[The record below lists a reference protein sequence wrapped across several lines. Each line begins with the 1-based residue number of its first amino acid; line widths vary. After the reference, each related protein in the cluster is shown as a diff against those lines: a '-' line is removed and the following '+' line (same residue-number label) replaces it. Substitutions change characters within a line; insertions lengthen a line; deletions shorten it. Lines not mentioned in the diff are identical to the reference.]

1 MKVKLGG
8 KEYTIQFATRPSLK
22 SHILQDIMKTQD
34 MEDIFSSMEDILLET
49 LPKTLLVGLQMHHNE
64 EFGYDYKTNEGYDEQ
79 LEKVS
84 DILHNAID
92 TNEINCMDLFADM
105 QEEMMTNGF
114 LAQMMESLE
123 RAQEQEKEKK
133 KSPSKAKTK
142 N

>member
-34 MEDIFSSMEDILLET
+34 MEDISSMEDILLET

-84 DILHNAID
+84 DILYDAID

-105 QEEMMTNGF
+105 QGEMMKNGF
-114 LAQMMESLE
+114 LAQIMESLE
-123 RAQEQEKEKK
+123 RAQAQEKK
-133 KSPSKAKTK
+133 KTPSKAKAK

>member
-22 SHILQDIMKTQD
+22 SHILQDVMKIQD
-34 MEDIFSSMEDILLET
+34 MEDISSMEDILLET

-64 EFGYDYKTNEGYDEQ
+64 EFGYDYKTNKGYDEQ

-84 DILHNAID
+84 NILYDAID
-92 TNEINCMDLFADM
+92 TNEVNCMDLFADM
-105 QEEMMTNGF
+105 QKEMMTNGF

-123 RAQEQEKEKK
+123 RAQKQEKEKK
-133 KSPSKAKTK
+133 KTPSKAKAK

>member
-22 SHILQDIMKTQD
+22 SHILQDVMKIQD
-34 MEDIFSSMEDILLET
+34 MEDISSMEDILLET
-49 LPKTLLVGLQMHHNE
+49 LPKTLLVGLQMYHNE
-64 EFGYDYKTNEGYDEQ
+64 EFGYDYKTNKGYDEQ

-84 DILHNAID
+84 NILYDAID
-92 TNEINCMDLFADM
+92 TNEVNCMDLFADM
-105 QEEMMTNGF
+105 QKEMMTNGF

-123 RAQEQEKEKK
+123 RAQKQEKEKK
-133 KSPSKAKTK
+133 KTPSKAKAK

>member
-34 MEDIFSSMEDILLET
+34 MEDISSMEDILLET

-64 EFGYDYKTNEGYDEQ
+64 EFGYDYKTNNGYDRQ
-79 LEKVS
+79 FEKVS
-84 DILHNAID
+84 NILYDAID

-105 QEEMMTNGF
+105 QEEMMANGF

-123 RAQEQEKEKK
+123 RTQAQEKK
-133 KSPSKAKTK
+133 KTPSKAKAK